1 MAGYF
6 LNSIGDRRNRWRVV
20 AGSLVVAL
28 LLAGCAGGA
37 PPTEDEPAPAAEE
50 APAEE
55 AAPVEE
61 EPIEEETAAAEE
73 DEGPIIIGAVFNA
86 TGWMADYDQPPRE
99 AALLAIE
106 DINAAGGILGRE
118 VQLIERDGETDPTK
132 VREVTQELID
142 EGADAIIAPCDFDI
156 GGPASQAAQGAGL
169 IGVSTCATSP
179 LYGSTILGDKQ
190 FTVGAWNNILAAAMA
205 EYGYEE
211 LEWRTAYVVVDT
223 SIDYTL
229 SLGDY
234 FGEHFTALGGEIVGE
249 DTYVAGDE
257 DFSAQIEAIQALE
270 EEPDVLYVTGY
281 SPYLGD
287 ILLAMREAGIE
298 TPLAGGDT
306 YDDVNLFALL
316 GPEYGSEIYMATHSW
331 LRPEAGAE
339 MARFIEMY
347 EAEYGVLPLSSFI
360 VVGWDTVKILAQAME
375 AAGTTDGAAVAAAME
390 EMEFDL
396 LSGELSWSSAAE
408 GHATQ
413 KSTAIVQLQEGR
425 PSFLGWAKPENP
437 PEP

>member
-1 MAGYF
+1 
-6 LNSIGDRRNRWRVV
+6 VEEV
-20 AGSLVVAL
+20 A
-28 LLAGCAGGA
+28 
-37 PPTEDEPAPAAEE
+37 PEE
-50 APAEE
+50 E
-55 AAPVEE
+55 PVEE
-61 EPIEEETAAAEE
+61 EAE

-99 AALLAIE
+99 AALLAVE

-118 VQLIERDGETDPTK
+118 VQLIERDGKTDPTI
-132 VREVTQELID
+132 VREVAQELID
-142 EGADAIIAPCDFDI
+142 EGAHAIIAPCDFDI
-156 GGPASQAAQGAGL
+156 GGPASQAAQEAGL
-169 IGVSTCATSP
+169 VGISTCATSP
-179 LYGSTILGDKQ
+179 LYGSDILGDKQ

-229 SLGDY
+229 SLGEY
-234 FGEHFTALGGEIVGE
+234 FGEHFTALGGEILGE

-257 DFSAQIEAIQALE
+257 GFLAQEDLSAQIEAILALE

-287 ILLAMREAGIE
+287 VLLAMRQAGIE

-316 GPEYGSEIYMATHSW
+316 GPMHGTNIYMATHSW
-331 LRPEAGAE
+331 LRPEAGEE
-339 MARFIEMY
+339 MARFIELY

-360 VVGWDTVKILAQAME
+360 VVGWDTVKILAEAME

-396 LSGELSWSSAAE
+396 LSGQLAWSSAVE

-425 PSFLGWAKPENP
+425 PSFLGWARPENP